1 MICVEVE
8 KGDVFYLF
16 LYLMRV
22 IVASQNPVKIKAVQ
36 DAYATFLPEL
46 PVETVGVQV
55 ASGVADQPMSDDET
69 LQGAWQRA
77 SNAQEAYP

>member
-1 MICVEVE
+1 
-8 KGDVFYLF
+8 
-16 LYLMRV
+16 MRV